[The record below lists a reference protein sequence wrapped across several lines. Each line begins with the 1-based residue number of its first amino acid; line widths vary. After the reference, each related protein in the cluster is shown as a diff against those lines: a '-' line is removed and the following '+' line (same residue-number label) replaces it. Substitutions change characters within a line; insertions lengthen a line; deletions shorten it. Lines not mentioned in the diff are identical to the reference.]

1 VGNAQPTQIEYRDF
15 YANQDEM
22 ATGDETDPEL
32 MNVTEKRYAYDKVI
46 KRKNR
51 ILLTDK
57 TSRPN

>member
-1 VGNAQPTQIEYRDF
+1 
-15 YANQDEM
+15 M